1 MSHVYY
7 HWFPC
12 YMKKEGGQ
20 YLVDSAD
27 EVVADLDMIDSE
39 MLDINRNNA
48 LLFKLCFSR
57 ALFSNFVRIYIE
69 FHRLSKYFFGRT
81 SIIFHPRQQSVNP
94 FRISRLKD

>member
-48 LLFKLCFSR
+48 LLF
-57 ALFSNFVRIYIE
+57 
-69 FHRLSKYFFGRT
+69 
-81 SIIFHPRQQSVNP
+81 
-94 FRISRLKD
+94 